1 VSEKSE
7 KNASLEASL
16 DGRDNQHDRSMR
28 ALIIDDSQS
37 GRRIIQALLSVL
49 GFEVVEADGPKEALA
64 ALDHHK
70 FALITVDRILGDFD
84 GVELV
89 EQLRQN
95 PKCGDEPRILA
106 VTGNVGREHR
116 EAFFKAG
123 ADAFLNKPFNVKE
136 LSEMLQ
142 ALGFSVHN

>member
-7 KNASLEASL
+7 KNSSLEASL
-16 DGRDNQHDRSMR
+16 DGRDNQHDSSMR

-89 EQLRQN
+89 QQLRQN

>member
-1 VSEKSE
+1 VSENSE
-7 KNASLEASL
+7 RHSSLEDSL
-16 DGRDNQHDRSMR
+16 DGRNVDPSEHLC
-28 ALIIDDSQS
+28 ALVIDDSQT

-49 GFEVVEADGPKEALA
+49 GFTVVEAEGPKQALA
-64 ALDHHK
+64 ALDGRK
-70 FALITVDRILGDFD
+70 FSLITVDRSLGDSD
-84 GVELV
+84 GVDLV
-89 EQLRQN
+89 QKLRQDSR
-95 PKCGDEPRILA
+95 CGDEPRILA

>member
-1 VSEKSE
+1 MSDKSE
-7 KNASLEASL
+7 PHNSLEESL
-16 DGRDNQHDRSMR
+16 DGRDHQSSNLMR
-28 ALIIDDSQS
+28 ALVVDDSQT

-49 GFEVVEADGPKEALA
+49 GFTVIEAEGPKQ
-64 ALDHHK
+64 ALDALDGSK
-70 FALITVDRILGDFD
+70 FALITVDRSLGDFD
-84 GVELV
+84 GVDLV
-89 EQLRQN
+89 QKFREH
-95 PKCGDEPRILA
+95 PDCGDEPRILA

>member
-1 VSEKSE
+1 MSEKSE
-7 KNASLEASL
+7 KNSSLEASL
-16 DGRDNQHDRSMR
+16 DDRDNQNDSSMC

-49 GFEVVEADGPKEALA
+49 GFEVVEADGPKGALA

-89 EQLRQN
+89 QQLRQN